1 MTRTRIPVLVTALCA
16 SLLGGPVNAAA
27 TTVPPFNR
35 PAFNVAPANGA
46 TVGVAQP
53 LAVTFAQPVTD
64 RRAVQSSLQVTTSP
78 QVRGAWYWL
87 DDSHVDYRPAS
98 FWPAGTRVALRTGPG
113 APVSAFTVGRRQV
126 IRVDAKQ
133 HRMVVLRDGVPIKRF
148 RVSTG
153 KDGWETRN
161 GTEVMMDRVGA
172 KHWTPGSINAPEQ
185 YSLYSKYAIRITQS
199 GEFVHDAP
207 WNHKKIGRHN
217 TTHGCVGL
225 RTADAKWIW
234 QHSMLGD
241 PVIVHG
247 SSSKTPQVVANRYD
261 DWNIPWTTWVKGNAV
276 GNPAG

>member
-1 MTRTRIPVLVTALCA
+1 MTRARISGLILTMSAALLVGVAGTT
-16 SLLGGPVNAAA
+16 SA
-27 TTVPPFNR
+27 TTAPPLDR
-35 PAFNVAPANGA
+35 PAFRVAPGNGA

-64 RRAVQSSLQVTTSP
+64 RAAVQSSLQVTTTPS
-78 QVRGAWYWL
+78 VRGAWYWL
-87 DDSHVDYRPAS
+87 DDRHLDYRPQH

-113 APVSAFTVGRRQV
+113 APISTFTIGRNQV
-126 IRVDAKQ
+126 IRVDAAR
-133 HRMVVLRDGVPIKRF
+133 HRMVVLRDGATIRRF
-148 RVSTG
+148 RASTG

-172 KHWTPGSINAPEQ
+172 KHWTPESIQAPEQ

-199 GEFVHDAP
+199 GEFLHDAP
-207 WNHKKIGRHN
+207 WSTKKIGKHN

-225 RTADAKWIW
+225 RTKDAKWIW

-247 SSSKTPQVVANRYD
+247 SKRTDQTVTNRYD
-261 DWNIPWTTWVKGNAV
+261 DWNIPWATWVKGNAA
-276 GNPAG
+276 GNPGT